1 MPRCSAPSR
10 RGDLISG
17 CNTLHRGVRQ
27 AVAELRSKLLEI
39 RERHGGVAE
48 AAELPEP
55 EADEVERLPA
65 IVFSDEASA

>member
-1 MPRCSAPSR
+1 MPRCSPSR
-10 RGDLISG
+10 HGDSISG

-48 AAELPEP
+48 AELPEP
-55 EADEVERLPA
+55 EADEVERLRA

>member
-1 MPRCSAPSR
+1 
-10 RGDLISG
+10 
-17 CNTLHRGVRQ
+17 VRQ